1 VAWVW
6 DVESGEQL
14 HRLEA
19 SPDRVDSVAFVGR
32 TELLATGRTEWVR
45 GGPGNPLRG
54 IEVKLWDTTD
64 ERPVRNI
71 KGPGYYPR
79 CMAVSPDGRLI
90 VVGGNASFV
99 GLCETDTGAE
109 CKRLEGHHGDI
120 ASVAFSADGTTLASA
135 ALADKSV
142 KLWEVA
148 TGKERA
154 TLQGHDGWLRRVAFS
169 PNGKVLASCSD
180 DGTIRLWDTAS
191 GTQSAAW
198 SEPADVAF
206 TVDGRTL
213 ASCDGSR
220 VISLWDVASGQ
231 VSTALE
237 DEGAGVS
244 QLAFSPDGKLL
255 ASTSWR
261 ADGGLQVS
269 L

>member
-1 VAWVW
+1 MAWVW

-32 TELLATGRTEWVR
+32 NELLATGRTEWVR

-71 KGPGYYPR
+71 KGPGYYLR

-90 VVGGNASFV
+90 AVGGNASFV
-99 GLCETDTGAE
+99 GLCETDTGAK

-142 KLWEVA
+142 KLWKSRRGRNGQPYRAMTGGSGGWHSSQMARSWRLVA
-148 TGKERA
+148 MTG
-154 TLQGHDGWLRRVAFS
+154 
-169 PNGKVLASCSD
+169 
-180 DGTIRLWDTAS
+180 
-191 GTQSAAW
+191 QSACGTRRAARNR
-198 SEPADVAF
+198 PP
-206 TVDGRTL
+206 G
-213 ASCDGSR
+213 AS
-220 VISLWDVASGQ
+220 
-231 VSTALE
+231 
-237 DEGAGVS
+237 
-244 QLAFSPDGKLL
+244 LL
-255 ASTSWR
+255 M
-261 ADGGLQVS
+261 
-269 L
+269 